1 MATMYSTTRP
11 LMLMSLV
18 KSNEYHIGLGLGEA
32 HLDIYLVAL
41 RSLRWQSALGA
52 PHDLR
57 RVWTVVPNPAGKQ
70 VVCTSPTK

>member
-18 KSNEYHIGLGLGEA
+18 KSHEYHIGLRLGGSSG
-32 HLDIYLVAL
+32 HVAL